1 MEDQNGG
8 FLLHLQPFG
17 PQPSPKGCWRM
28 GPCSRCFGEGLCTL
42 RVGHGSV
49 TRINSRWGFWDPGPS
64 CVLLLPGWHVE
75 NKCIL
80 DSLVYSCHDV
90 FTALAQ
96 PQSNVAN
103 QPLRGTSGAGSRNKP
118 SLAISG
124 IRHRKGN
131 LSAHRVCSLRGE
143 EPQGGQSPK
152 PPADSVNWIRRRSRL
167 TENSSHRLALCSQSE
182 SHYLSL

>member
-1 MEDQNGG
+1 
-8 FLLHLQPFG
+8 
-17 PQPSPKGCWRM
+17 M
-28 GPCSRCFGEGLCTL
+28 GPCSRCFGEGLCAL

-49 TRINSRWGFWDPGPS
+49 TRINFRWGFWDPGPS

-96 PQSNVAN
+96 PQSNMAN

-118 SLAISG
+118 SLAIYLRYSSQE
-124 IRHRKGN
+124 RK
-131 LSAHRVCSLRGE
+131 
-143 EPQGGQSPK
+143 
-152 PPADSVNWIRRRSRL
+152 SVSTPSMLLKGRRTTRWPESQTTSR
-167 TENSSHRLALCSQSE
+167 
-182 SHYLSL
+182 